1 MELKYNLI
9 EGNDAASRA
18 ILMMKYNLTK
28 TLTENTI
35 SEQYTVTLEQT
46 NPLEIP
52 SKITNVIGAPFVL
65 TDYMIR
71 QYMSRFYNWIKTF
84 DTHDWLTVIEI
95 SSTVAA
101 AFSGPFAPIFLG
113 IAGIAGAYDAYLYFT
128 VDKDPYMG
136 TIMMALTL
144 LTGGTFKLIFK
155 SSKVLQKRGV
165 EGLINLIKKYKS
177 GGKMTKEQLKDLSTF
192 GIEFAKKSSEVKDAM
207 VRQLSDNTLKYFL
220 KKSLKYIT
228 NFLLALSKFGFN
240 LSKTVFYVGGTA
252 FTFDQIYLY
261 VFRDS
266 LFKNE
271 KYLDSRTQNS
281 TRKKIVEMIDFLS
294 KNEEELRTS
303 LTSQTGK
310 AIDKVGLEATK
321 NIKVIDTTEATRKS
335 FLEDS
340 FEKEKNRI
348 ESQNT
353 KILPNKPLKSLSN
366 SIAPTLDDVRSGKKV
381 IKKGQKG
388 DSVKE
393 IQKMLYSIGYDEY
406 VSDGGTLT
414 KWDDGNYGESTEI
427 AVIAFQEFEG
437 LNKVDG
443 SVGVETLSKLMEKY
457 DEKNTNNRN
466 K

>member
-84 DTHDWLTVIEI
+84 DTHDWMTVIEM
-95 SSTVAA
+95 SSAIAA
-101 AFSGPFAPIFLG
+101 SFSGPFAPIFLLIG
-113 IAGIAGAYDAYLYFT
+113 GAAAAYDAHLYFEEG
-128 VDKDPYMG
+128 DPYMG
-136 TIMMALTL
+136 TMMLALAL
-144 LTGGTFKLIFK
+144 IPGGWAKTIFK
-155 SSKVLQKRGV
+155 GSKVFRKRGV
-165 EGLINLIKKYKS
+165 DGLKNLIKKSKS
-177 GGKMTKEQLKDLSTF
+177 GGKMTKEQLKDLATF
-192 GIEFAKKSSEVKDAM
+192 GFEFAKKSSEVKDVM
-207 VRQLSDNTLKYFL
+207 VKQLSDNILKYFL

-228 NFLLALSKFGFN
+228 NFLLALSKFGLN
-240 LSKTVFYVGGTA
+240 LSKMVFYVGGTA

-310 AIDKVGLEATK
+310 AIDKVGLETTK
-321 NIKVIDTTEATRKS
+321 NIKVIDTSESVRKS
-335 FLEDS
+335 FLES
-340 FEKEKNRI
+340 SYEKEKNKI
-348 ESQNT
+348 EGQNT
-353 KILPNKPLKSLSN
+353 KIQDNKPLKSLSN

-393 IQKMLYSIGYDEY
+393 IQKMLYSIGYDFY
-406 VSDGGTLT
+406 VSDGGNIS
-414 KWDDGNYGESTEI
+414 KWDDGNYGESTEL
-427 AVIAFQEFEG
+427 AVLAFQKSED
-437 LNKVDG
+437 LDMNG
-443 SVGVETLSKLMEKY
+443 SVGVETLNKLMEKY
-457 DEKNTNNRN
+457 DEKNVNNRN